1 MKHHSQELFELCTDT
16 KSIPRRR
23 ARSVS
28 PSAARTNQ
36 RRGLDQSSNSLRP
49 KSGGGDELWDPWPDG
64 DFERLLTW
72 EEVLR
77 TDNLSEH
84 WACQPGGGDKRGS
97 ESALAWSQGKKTRRV
112 CLGVI
117 TCDEP
122 TCEVVTRPQTRRAGI
137 MGQLNASCLCGSQ
150 LKHIDCGA
158 TSVLYSFKG
167 GVYYIHKGIHHH
179 PKQTHILHLS
189 RDERTRFEQI
199 VFENPAAGPAALIAG
214 RNSITGTRESV
225 STISTVLLNQDRVKA
240 ELQALRG
247 KSTRNFVDD
256 FAEFQKNHPG
266 YVLYSQFEAV
276 TVVVV
281 QTQFMVSQ
289 LVTDFIED
297 EAVNGIVSD
306 AAHGFWYSSKDLLII
321 SSTYSA
327 LLACWVPGLMTYANG
342 VSLLVHATEYAGGWS
357 GGAVADS
364 HQVWDHLLV
373 MLSKEISWMNFG
385 RTKLRGLGEWIHSWD
400 TPREEDLIQNFM
412 SAEVSKELDDILLP
426 HIASLQKLLDS
437 PDLNQYGAEAYP
449 VIDYIL
455 RSKKPDVC
463 QNCTLV
469 LGECSWC
476 FRSSR
481 KMAWWHA
488 FGACFHSRGCS
499 PKGQ

>member
-1 MKHHSQELFELCTDT
+1 
-16 KSIPRRR
+16 
-23 ARSVS
+23 
-28 PSAARTNQ
+28 
-36 RRGLDQSSNSLRP
+36 
-49 KSGGGDELWDPWPDG
+49 WDPWPDG
-64 DFERLLTW
+64 DFEKLFTW

-97 ESALAWSQGKKTRRV
+97 ESALAWSQGKKTRHV

-150 LKHIDCGA
+150 LKHIDCGV

-189 RDERTRFEQI
+189 
-199 VFENPAAGPAALIAG
+199 PLIAG
-214 RNSITGTRESV
+214 RNSLTGTHESV
-225 STISTVLLNQDRVKA
+225 ATISTVLLNQDRVKA

-247 KSTRNFVDD
+247 KSTRNFIDD

-342 VSLLVHATEYAGGWS
+342 G
-357 GGAVADS
+357 
-364 HQVWDHLLV
+364 
-373 MLSKEISWMNFG
+373 
-385 RTKLRGLGEWIHSWD
+385 
-400 TPREEDLIQNFM
+400 
-412 SAEVSKELDDILLP
+412 SAEHYRLHFLVLFNSMADECEKHGREVNDELFGNVVDFSEAERVGFTQAFIMFWTNREDSRSQAELEDAAGALLKGCQQ
-426 HIASLQKLLDS
+426 HYRSQVTCVKKIS
-437 PDLNQYGAEAYP
+437 G
-449 VIDYIL
+449 VID
-455 RSKKPDVC
+455 P
-463 QNCTLV
+463 
-469 LGECSWC
+469 
-476 FRSSR
+476 
-481 KMAWWHA
+481 
-488 FGACFHSRGCS
+488 
-499 PKGQ
+499 